1 MTTNEFS
8 VKDSFHFNE
17 EIFDQQPDLFNGGL
31 DVDSLFTNIPLEK
44 TTEICTNK
52 FFKQSESIQST
63 SKSELKELSS
73 LVTEDLH
80 FIFE

>member
-8 VKDSFHFNE
+8 VKDSFHFAE
-17 EIFDQQPDLFNGGL
+17 EIVDQQPDLFNGGL
-31 DVDSLFTNIPLEK
+31 NVDSLFFNITLEK
-44 TTEICTNK
+44 TTDICTNK
-52 FFKQSESIQST
+52 LFKQSESIEST

-80 FIFE
+80 FTFE